1 MILFRFNAS
10 VDCSTRLI
18 IVAELKPFTQGDNPL
33 KLLGGDDDEGEWV
46 VITQL
51 RFKLE
56 TCAATREPAR
66 QVNTKIRTQDGIS
79 NFFSAFF
86 PNLPFSRPFSICQP
100 ICKVLEKPNVDHRA
114 IFDQQEYT
122 SSSGACRRDDIFPA
136 PVIWVFVVLGSSGC
150 SGAISR
156 CFSLNSG
163 SAHNTIRAGPP
174 QLRPAPHQPL

>member
-1 MILFRFNAS
+1 M
-10 VDCSTRLI
+10 I
-18 IVAELKPFTQGDNPL
+18 IVAEFEKFKPFTQGDNPL

-56 TCAATREPAR
+56 TCAATREPAW

-79 NFFSAFF
+79 NFFSAFSPTF
-86 PNLPFSRPFSICQP
+86 HSLAHSQSVSQYVGSL
-100 ICKVLEKPNVDHRA
+100 KGQLWTTG
-114 IFDQQEYT
+114 QEYT
-122 SSSGACRRDDIFPA
+122 SRSGGCRRDDIFLA

>member
-1 MILFRFNAS
+1 M
-10 VDCSTRLI
+10 
-18 IVAELKPFTQGDNPL
+18 
-33 KLLGGDDDEGEWV
+33 

-79 NFFSAFF
+79 NFFLRLF
-86 PNLPFSRPFSICQP
+86 PDLPFARPFSICQP
-100 ICKVLEKPNVDHRA
+100 ICRILERPIVEHRVH
-114 IFDQQEYT
+114 ILT
-122 SSSGACRRDDIFPA
+122 SRNTYQAVSGACRRDDIFPA

-174 QLRPAPHQPL
+174 QLRLAPHQPL